1 MVLLLQQIKE
11 RERARSDSDL
21 LQMILTRPFVSFHVP
36 VHIDRDSSRFSDMI
50 ELEKLAKGLRTDLK
64 NGLSDYE
71 FQTGFRER
79 RKL

>member
-1 MVLLLQQIKE
+1 
-11 RERARSDSDL
+11 
-21 LQMILTRPFVSFHVP
+21 
-36 VHIDRDSSRFSDMI
+36 MI